1 MKKAGL
7 VITFVLSLLAFAVG
21 FGGVSG
27 ALMLTQPSVAGATA
41 NVKFVVVAGDTT
53 ASVADHL
60 QKDGLI
66 RNALLFRLYARY
78 KHLDRGIEPGV
89 YNLSPSMKLSEII
102 GILQQGR
109 PDEVVVTVPDG
120 LRVTQYP
127 SFMSGLSNF
136 NAQNFLQIA
145 KTGKFLDGTTVSSQF
160 WYVEPLQPHAVFAL
174 EGYLYPDTNYFATGA
189 TEKDVVVRM
198 LTELGE
204 KLCPGP
210 AGQADAYISD
220 HTQCR
225 THAVMVGSGTNIF
238 DAMDAAYGT
247 KDDVKALYDTLII
260 GSLTAREINNYN
272 DALGVAST
280 YHNRYLASQGKVQS
294 DTAGYMGSDPSAEY
308 ARDTDNPPKPGDRW
322 WADLGDAGKNVDPKN
337 PYNTDNTNDPSHI
350 GLPPG
355 PIAAPHWQEIAAA
368 AAPKD
373 PSKWPYFYF
382 VSDHCGNIHYAK
394 TNADFGPIVAKYVN
408 TKTCSTSI
416 DS

>member
-7 VITFVLSLLAFAVG
+7 VITIILSLLAFAVG
-21 FGGVSG
+21 FAGVSG
-27 ALMLTQPSVAGATA
+27 ALMLTQPSVANSSAI
-41 NVKFVVVAGDTT
+41 VKFIVATGDNA
-53 ASVADHL
+53 ASVGDRL

-66 RNALLFRLYARY
+66 RNALLFRLYAKY

-89 YNLSPSMKLSEII
+89 YNLSPSMKMTDII

-127 SFMSGLSNF
+127 SFMSGLQNF
-136 NAQNFLQIA
+136 SAQNFLQIA

-160 WYVEPLQPHAVFAL
+160 WYVEPLQPHAYYAL
-174 EGYLYPDTNYFATGA
+174 EGYLYPDTNYFDRSA
-189 TEKDVVVRM
+189 TEKDVIVRM

-210 AGQADAYISD
+210 TGQADAYLAD

-225 THAVMVGSGTNIF
+225 AHAVTVGSGNTNIF
-238 DAMDAAYGT
+238 DAMDAAYNT
-247 KDDVKALYDTLII
+247 KDDVRALYDTLII
-260 GSLTAREINNYN
+260 ASLTAREINNYD

-280 YHNRYLASQGKVQS
+280 YHNRYLASIGKLQS

-308 ARDTDNPPKPGDRW
+308 ARDTDNPPKAGGHW

-337 PYNTDNTNDPSHI
+337 PYNTDNTNDPTHI

-355 PIAAPHWQEIAAA
+355 PIAAPLWQEIAAA
-368 AAPKD
+368 AAPTG
-373 PSKWPYFYF
+373 PSAWPNFYF
-382 VSDHCGNIHYAK
+382 ASDKCGKIYYAK
-394 TNADFGPIVAKYVN
+394 TNADFEANVVPKIGTGNCK
-408 TKTCSTSI
+408 
-416 DS
+416 